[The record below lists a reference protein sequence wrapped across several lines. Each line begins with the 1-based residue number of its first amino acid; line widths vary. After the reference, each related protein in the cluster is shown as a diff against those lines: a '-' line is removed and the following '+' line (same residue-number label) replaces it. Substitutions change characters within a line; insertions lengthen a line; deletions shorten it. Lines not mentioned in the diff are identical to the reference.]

1 MPAGE
6 SPFWIRVWAW
16 IAAFCMAGAVVVAMN
31 GRVWPAVALFLVAL
45 LAMVCAF
52 VAGWLIVV
60 RDKER
65 RSGR

>member
-1 MPAGE
+1 MMSVPATGG
-6 SPFWIRVWAW
+6 SG
-16 IAAFCMAGAVVVAMN
+16 AGGAERLSCRLLATS
-31 GRVWPAVALFLVAL
+31 VALFLVAL